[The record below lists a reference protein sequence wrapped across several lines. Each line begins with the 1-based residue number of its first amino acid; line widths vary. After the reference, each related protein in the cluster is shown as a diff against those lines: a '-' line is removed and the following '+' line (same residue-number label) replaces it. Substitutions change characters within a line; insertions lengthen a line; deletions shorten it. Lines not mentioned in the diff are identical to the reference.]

1 MMSFIARGLNVMINI
16 GKGVVTVLDN
26 YIAGMVG
33 FQVALFLSWLD
44 LYSMILDKC
53 WDLSIFRGYCGL

>member
-16 GKGVVTVLDN
+16 GKGMVTVLDN

-33 FQVALFLSWLD
+33 FQVALFCLGFC
-44 LYSMILDKC
+44 IL
-53 WDLSIFRGYCGL
+53 

>member
-1 MMSFIARGLNVMINI
+1 MINI
-16 GKGVVTVLDN
+16 GKGMVTVLDN

-33 FQVALFLSWLD
+33 FQVALFLSWL
-44 LYSMILDKC
+44 LYSLILDKC

>member
-16 GKGVVTVLDN
+16 GKGMVTVLDN

-33 FQVALFLSWLD
+33 FQVALFLSWL
-44 LYSMILDKC
+44 LYSLILDKC